1 MAKNPQ
7 KVPAWLHAV
16 VEWSPALIFFL
27 IYQVWG
33 FFAATAAAMPV
44 TLLAVTLTWR
54 LGRRIPVLPLVTLF
68 LVVVLGGLT
77 LWFRSELFAKLI
89 PTVVSGLFSAILL
102 FGYLRDLPV
111 LKHAIG
117 AQMPDITA
125 AAWRRLTLRYA
136 LFFAGLAVL
145 NEFIWRT
152 QSTELWVAYKTY
164 GDLGLLLLFIASQV
178 PFVGRHRVA
187 NQAEAESSA

>member
-1 MAKNPQ
+1 MAKNRRKAP
-7 KVPAWLHAV
+7 PWLHAA

-44 TLLAVTLTWR
+44 TLLAVTLTWH

-77 LWFRSELFAKLI
+77 LWFQSELFAKLV
-89 PTVVSGLFSAILL
+89 PTVVSSLFAAILL
-102 FGYLRDLPV
+102 FGYLRKLPF

-125 AAWRRLTLRYA
+125 AAWQRLTLRYA

-145 NEFIWRT
+145 NEVIWRT
-152 QSTELWVAYKTY
+152 QPTEIWVAYKTY
-164 GDLGLLLLFIASQV
+164 GDLCLLLLFIASQV
-178 PFVGRHRVA
+178 PFVGRHRIA
-187 NQAEAESSA
+187 GQAETEPGA